1 MNWPDLLFIAIVI
14 AVVIY
19 LFRRKSKRR
28 NDMSTTNNT
37 VDKIDKAE
45 FNNCLV
51 MLLDMYNELTE
62 KIKASINS
70 DNRFNIHEKVLIIK
84 DVEEGDVRVIKERL
98 RSFHLEGKFNDV
110 IDHYLLEDSDMDSIV
125 NGILSISKSSSNI
138 PNHILSELEYKELTI
153 ISFLQNEIDAKIR
166 RELFLLDS
174 VKKVELFLF
183 ELISLSRTKLE
194 TMALEI
200 MI

>member
-1 MNWPDLLFIAIVI
+1 
-14 AVVIY
+14 
-19 LFRRKSKRR
+19 
-28 NDMSTTNNT
+28 MSTTNNT

>member
-1 MNWPDLLFIAIVI
+1 MKWSDLLFIAIVI

-28 NDMSTTNNT
+28 NDMSTTSNA

-51 MLLDMYNELTE
+51 MLLDLYNELTE

-70 DNRFNIHEKVLIIK
+70 DNRFDIHEKVLIIK
-84 DVEEGDVRVIKERL
+84 DVEEGDVRAIKERL

-110 IDHYLLEDSDMDSIV
+110 IDHYLLEDSNMDSIA

-138 PNHILSELEYKELTI
+138 PNHILSKLEYKELTI

-166 RELFLLDS
+166 EELFLLDS
-174 VKKVELFLF
+174 VKKVEQFLF
-183 ELISLSRTKLE
+183 EMISVSRTKLE